1 MGHNSS
7 KIHTFFGRGNPQE
20 QVSLGRENYT
30 QEHALSLGGGGVT
43 LFRGAVVLVIP
54 KILIPSTANS
64 KFFLPFCSL
73 RNNVTGGFKCSR
85 VARYLIY
92 KKIQKQKKS

>member
-1 MGHNSS
+1 MR
-7 KIHTFFGRGNPQE
+7 HTFFGRGNPQE
-20 QVSLGRENYT
+20 QVSLGCENYT
-30 QEHALSLGGGGVT
+30 QEHALSLGGMT

-73 RNNVTGGFKCSR
+73 RNNVTGGFQ
-85 VARYLIY
+85 VFTGGAIPDL
-92 KKIQKQKKS
+92 